1 MLFYTNL
8 IEGRGEGL
16 YWYFKKPIKVTIIKR
31 SEFTQFSL
39 GEFGTSGF
47 FIWPPFL
54 SHGFAFTSRLFFFR
68 FLHFVIPA
76 TIEKTKPSSVDLFL
90 QSRFQKAY
98 KSTIREDELSKNKS
112 KKLIR
117 KNTLLRSLSENAR
130 CILWRNNFISFRL

>member
-1 MLFYTNL
+1 MAFLFD
-8 IEGRGEGL
+8 
-16 YWYFKKPIKVTIIKR
+16 PP
-31 SEFTQFSL
+31 SCPMASL
-39 GEFGTSGF
+39 
-47 FIWPPFL
+47 L
-54 SHGFAFTSRLFFFR
+54 RVDYFFR

-130 CILWRNNFISFRL
+130 CIL